1 MRWTVRPIE
10 GRCRFTGVFS
20 SEKWTYIAFFP
31 CVVLRSSSILI
42 SEKDMCSSTLVHF
55 PEENRPSSN
64 YGYHAII
71 ETTYGVPT
79 VRCTCS
85 IFIILK
91 SFKPYLGEEF
101 CRKHGHVYDP
111 LHLERLSWETVGGLA
126 FSRERRT
133 SRRQVVQHDAALFY
147 KNLSSPWLNKNF
159 IVSSSILKRIG
170 IFHGKWS

>member
-1 MRWTVRPIE
+1 MRWTVRIE

-42 SEKDMCSSTLVHF
+42 SEKDILSTSLRRIGPPVTMVTMPLSKRHTVCQQYVVHAL
-55 PEENRPSSN
+55 
-64 YGYHAII
+64 Y
-71 ETTYGVPT
+71 
-79 VRCTCS
+79 
-85 IFIILK
+85 L
-91 SFKPYLGEEF
+91 SFESYRPYLGEEF
-101 CRKHGHVYDP
+101 FRKHGHVYDP

-159 IVSSSILKRIG
+159 IVSSSILKGIG

>member
-1 MRWTVRPIE
+1 MRWTVRIE

-20 SEKWTYIAFFP
+20 SEKWIYIAFFP
-31 CVVLRSSSILI
+31 CLVLRSSSILI

-79 VRCTCS
+79 STLYMLYINHFERYR
-85 IFIILK
+85 
-91 SFKPYLGEEF
+91 PYLGEEF

-126 FSRERRT
+126 ESGEL
-133 SRRQVVQHDAALFY
+133 VVQHDAALFY

-170 IFHGKWS
+170 IFHGK

>member
-1 MRWTVRPIE
+1 MRWTVRIE

-20 SEKWTYIAFFP
+20 SEKWIYIAFFP

-91 SFKPYLGEEF
+91 
-101 CRKHGHVYDP
+101 
-111 LHLERLSWETVGGLA
+111 
-126 FSRERRT
+126 
-133 SRRQVVQHDAALFY
+133 
-147 KNLSSPWLNKNF
+147 
-159 IVSSSILKRIG
+159 G
-170 IFHGKWS
+170 IDHI